1 MKYKATNHS
10 AWIFFLHFS
19 KVDGLVAAEVAYAR
33 CISKIPPPLHACSFF
48 SRVRKKKTPSSPYRK
63 RSEMCNGYV
72 LLRILRRIISREGG
86 RNRPKIGAEQ
96 EVRSMISR
104 GRWVRLGLGR
114 RFSYFFLSSDRILG
128 NLCDRPGGTEGR
140 EGRGAR
146 LDLLNGASEG
156 TVTTVRPRTRVRN
169 WPEKKIQKLHKK
181 VRLSSGKCTSPSQK
195 VCYPV
200 LLPPT

>member
-1 MKYKATNHS
+1 M
-10 AWIFFLHFS
+10 
-19 KVDGLVAAEVAYAR
+19 
-33 CISKIPPPLHACSFF
+33 CISQKSNGSSWRKLRTRAAYQKSPPPCMHVPFF

-63 RSEMCNGYV
+63 RSEMCSDGV

-104 GRWVRLGLGR
+104 GRGRWVRLGLGR
-114 RFSYFFLSSDRILG
+114 QFSYFFLSSDRILG
-128 NLCDRPGGTEGR
+128 NLCDRPGGTEGG
-140 EGRGAR
+140 GRAR

-169 WPEKKIQKLHKK
+169 CPEKKIQKLHKK

-200 LLPPT
+200 LFPPT